1 MPLRDL
7 KQSFLVHLADERRAS
22 PNTVSAYG
30 RDLDALLAFVE
41 EGAGIAPAR
50 PARLTRARRPDHAA
64 SAALDLYVLRAW
76 LGQLARTCKPSSIA
90 RKIASVR
97 AFGRW
102 MKRQGHSHVNPAEQ
116 LASPKVRRELPTF
129 LSADDAASVVEAPD
143 VDNVANRPPTSNA
156 ARTRRAALV
165 LRDRALLEV
174 LYGGGLRVA
183 EACGLDLDQL
193 ARGDRTVRVVG
204 KGRKERIVPL
214 GRKAGAALDAWL
226 AVRGALGHPRTRFVD
241 AHAVFLSTRGRRL
254 NARAV
259 QLLVRRY
266 GLAGAGRA
274 DLHPHA
280 LRHTCA
286 THLLDGGADLRAI
299 QEMLGHASLSTTQRY
314 THVSVAHLLKVYD
327 AAHPL
332 ARGAPSPS
340 RPQASG
346 LGRETRP
353 RSRRVLPSETSA
365 TNGPRLGA

>member
-1 MPLRDL
+1 MLLRDL

-30 RDLDALLAFVE
+30 RDLDALLTFVDE
-41 EGAGIAPAR
+41 RAAAGPAR
-50 PARLTRARRPDHAA
+50 RETRARRVEHEAEA
-64 SAALDLYVLRAW
+64 TLDVYVLRAW
-76 LGQLARTCKPSSIA
+76 LGQLTRTCKPSSVA

-97 AFGRW
+97 SFGRW
-102 MKRQGHSHVNPAEQ
+102 MKWQGYSRVNPAEQ
-116 LASPKVRRELPTF
+116 LASPKVHRELPAF
-129 LSADDAASVVEAPD
+129 LSADDAASVVESPD
-143 VDNVANRPPTSNA
+143 VETVANRP
-156 ARTRRAALV
+156 ARSHAERVRREALV

-193 ARGDRTVRVVG
+193 SLEERTVRVIG
-204 KGRKERIVPL
+204 KGSKERIVPL
-214 GRKAGAALDAWL
+214 GRKACGSVTAWL
-226 AVRGALGHPRTRFVD
+226 AVRAALAHPGRGFVD
-241 AHAVFLSTRGRRL
+241 PKALFLSTRGRRL
-254 NARAV
+254 NTRAV

-274 DLHPHA
+274 ELHPHA

-314 THVSVAHLLKVYD
+314 THVSVARLLKVYD

-332 ARGAPSPS
+332 AQER

-346 LGRETRP
+346 LGPQAGDEA
-353 RSRRVLPSETSA
+353 RSRRT
-365 TNGPRLGA
+365 R